1 MTDAISR
8 TRWSTG
14 LDATLVEG
22 RSGQS
27 GIYCPWEARAE
38 RHERRALFWAAMVA
52 PAKRRVGL
60 IGRLDYLKIS
70 GSA

>member
-8 TRWSTG
+8 TRWSSG
-14 LDATLVEG
+14 PDASLEG
-22 RSGQS
+22 RSGQAV
-27 GIYCPWEARAE
+27 IYCPWEARAE
-38 RHERRALFWAAMVA
+38 RHERRALFWAMVA

-60 IGRLDYLKIS
+60 IGRLDYLKVS